1 MMMVMIV
8 IAIGEVVVV
17 GGRGGAI
24 LLKGSVMKENNVKHL
39 D

>member
-1 MMMVMIV
+1 MMMVIIV
-8 IAIGEVVVV
+8 IAIGEVEGE
-17 GGRGGAI
+17 GGGI

>member
-1 MMMVMIV
+1 MMMVIIV
-8 IAIGEVVVV
+8 IAIGE
-17 GGRGGAI
+17 GGEGGGI